1 MGFLENDD
9 ASLRR
14 LTTLILND
22 YGLLLMVMRTANSVR
37 YNRSGKRIC
46 SVTHAVALLGVNTI
60 RNLASGL
67 HFLEHYR
74 GRSAGLTELIL
85 LSTLTAAHAHRIAN
99 MLGCARS
106 EEAALCGM
114 FMNLGE
120 VLIASHVQDRYR
132 MIRHRT
138 KECSWTDRQACIR
151 ELGFTYEDL
160 GQAMASYWRLP
171 ASVGDAMRSVDDW
184 MHELDPE
191 RRLFS
196 AITAFS
202 HELTNAVYRNEQ
214 EQNAGAAVAALV
226 GWYGETL
233 RLEPDDVRRLLTD
246 GISDTKQLFAALKIQ
261 LDDLRLLRQSG
272 AAVATA
278 GNAEASAPPGNGGAN
293 LIERLENELSVAL
306 LSESPIDVNQALMMA
321 LEAIY
326 RGGPFDRVLLCLA
339 SADLTEIRGRLG
351 LGDGVEEAARS
362 FRLQLGSCPDPVASA
377 LLSKQ
382 DLFISGE
389 TGSASLRASEP
400 IRTLQPACF
409 GLYPLVI
416 DGRIVGCLYFDRVL
430 PLPLSSPAILKSI
443 GRIRDAAASAL
454 ARNRPSGSNQLL
466 SGALP

>member
-1 MGFLENDD
+1 MNCPACHAVIPDRSNFCNSCGRRIQAAGKPKPAVQPAPVKTGGSEPRSAEANVAAAEKRIAAAHEQAQRVERCLQRILATGDLPALAHHIRELMGFLENDD

-14 LTTLILND
+14 LTTLILSD

-85 LSTLTAAHAHRIAN
+85 LSTLTAAHAHRIAS
-99 MLGCARS
+99 MRGGVRS

-120 VLIASHVQDRYR
+120 VLIASHLQDRYR

-171 ASVGDAMRSVDDW
+171 ASVGDAMKSVDDW

-214 EQNAGAAVAALV
+214 EQNASAAVAALV

-246 GISDTKQLFAALKIQ
+246 GISDTKEMFAALKIQ
-261 LDDLRLLRQSG
+261 LDDLRLLRQSE
-272 AAVATA
+272 AAVATT
-278 GNAEASAPPGNGGAN
+278 GNAEDPAEPGARDGAN
-293 LIERLENELSVAL
+293 LIEKLENELSAAL
-306 LSESPIDVNQALMMA
+306 SSELPIDVNQALMMS

-326 RGGPFDRVLLCLA
+326 RGGPFDRVLL
-339 SADLTEIRGRLG
+339 
-351 LGDGVEEAARS
+351 
-362 FRLQLGSCPDPVASA
+362 
-377 LLSKQ
+377 
-382 DLFISGE
+382 
-389 TGSASLRASEP
+389 
-400 IRTLQPACF
+400 
-409 GLYPLVI
+409 
-416 DGRIVGCLYFDRVL
+416 
-430 PLPLSSPAILKSI
+430 
-443 GRIRDAAASAL
+443 
-454 ARNRPSGSNQLL
+454 
-466 SGALP
+466 